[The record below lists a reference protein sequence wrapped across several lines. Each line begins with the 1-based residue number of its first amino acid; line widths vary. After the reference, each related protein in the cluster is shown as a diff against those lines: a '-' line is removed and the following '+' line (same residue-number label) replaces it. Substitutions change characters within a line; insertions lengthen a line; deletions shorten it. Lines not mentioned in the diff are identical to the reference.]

1 MVRAL
6 LVKNYYYTLRKK
18 IWYIL
23 LILCTW
29 FSSFSIHLEAHQ
41 NNLNINL
48 WKRTEAGDGAWA
60 MKKES
65 SGAGVTLMKPKGSGV
80 GAMFMKRTSPEPE
93 LCPFYNGS
101 TVLK

>member
-1 MVRAL
+1 
-6 LVKNYYYTLRKK
+6 
-18 IWYIL
+18 
-23 LILCTW
+23 
-29 FSSFSIHLEAHQ
+29 
-41 NNLNINL
+41 
-48 WKRTEAGDGAWA
+48 

-65 SGAGVTLMKPKGSGV
+65 SGARVTLMKTKGSGV